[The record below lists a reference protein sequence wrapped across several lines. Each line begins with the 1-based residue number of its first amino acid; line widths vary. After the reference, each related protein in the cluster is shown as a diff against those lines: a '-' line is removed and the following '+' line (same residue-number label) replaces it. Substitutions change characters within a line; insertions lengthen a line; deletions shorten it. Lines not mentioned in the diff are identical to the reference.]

1 MEAIRPPVVTPEVP
15 DPPGLQFPLY
25 PFQRKALAWM
35 LLQEK
40 RHHLPFREQSLH
52 PLWEHFETTTNSG
65 NKQAVYMNQ
74 ITGTL
79 SLNKFLAPLAEPGGC
94 LADEM
99 GLGTS
104 RAENE
109 ML

>member
-1 MEAIRPPVVTPEVP
+1 MEAIRPPAATVEVP
-15 DPPGLQFPLY
+15 DPEGLQFPLY

-40 RHHLPFREQSLH
+40 RHHLPFREQLLH
-52 PLWEHFETTTNSG
+52 PIWDHFSITDHTG
-65 NKQAVYMNQ
+65 KKRALYMNQ

-79 SLNKFLAPLAEPGGC
+79 SLNKFLAPLAEPGEC

-99 GLGTS
+99 GLGKPGYF
-104 RAENE
+104 
-109 ML
+109 

>member
-1 MEAIRPPVVTPEVP
+1 MEAIRPPASMPEVS
-15 DPPGLQFPLY
+15 DPARLQFPLY
-25 PFQRKALAWM
+25 PFQRKALRWM

-40 RHHLPFREQSLH
+40 RHHLPFREQLLH
-52 PLWEHFETTTNSG
+52 PLWDHFEIADPAAGSPRSI
-65 NKQAVYMNQ
+65 YMNT

-99 GLGTS
+99 GLGIPC
-104 RAENE
+104 
-109 ML
+109 